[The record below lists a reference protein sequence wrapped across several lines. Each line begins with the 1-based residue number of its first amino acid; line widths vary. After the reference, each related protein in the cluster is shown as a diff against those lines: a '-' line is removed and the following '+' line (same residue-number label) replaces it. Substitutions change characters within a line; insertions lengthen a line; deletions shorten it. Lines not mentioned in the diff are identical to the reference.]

1 MIVIFPSIAQQT
13 LTFLVGKF
21 NKEYQDEHIVFW
33 RSTDVFC
40 IPFQVPI
47 HWKLLPHEFV
57 ILSEGCMHQV
67 TFSIC
72 YEIKVHF
79 LSNSCCQMKHTDL
92 SKFFS
97 RWLILRFLRLFT
109 FNFIYE
115 NNSFWFKSEFKGHKL
130 LCKFTTKNNPE
141 TIDTVLIDYPSTF
154 TNALILDKNY
164 FLSVPSFAMIA
175 LGFVKQVS
183 T

>member
-1 MIVIFPSIAQQT
+1 
-13 LTFLVGKF
+13 
-21 NKEYQDEHIVFW
+21 
-33 RSTDVFC
+33 
-40 IPFQVPI
+40 
-47 HWKLLPHEFV
+47 
-57 ILSEGCMHQV
+57 MHQV

-79 LSNSCCQMKHTDL
+79 LSNSCCQTKHTDL

-115 NNSFWFKSEFKGHKL
+115 NNSFRFKSEFKGHKL
-130 LCKFTTKNNPE
+130 LCKFATKNNPE

-154 TNALILDKNY
+154 TNALILDKKIFPFSSFICHDSIRFCEASFHLEAILHIDAKSTCCNEIIEAAAERQ
-164 FLSVPSFAMIA
+164 FDNSITQALSLTP
-175 LGFVKQVS
+175 
-183 T
+183 